1 MLRNVFVPIFG
12 KIQGLEFVA
21 NVIKMISWTPRTIKL
36 WDFVGYCGIE
46 KAIILIYAFYSTVLY
61 ATSKS
66 TSHFRRVMQHISSH
80 NSRASCNTWNNI
92 SLDVAFPVE

>member
-46 KAIILIYAFYSTVLY
+46 KAIILIYAFNSTVFY
-61 ATSKS
+61 ATSINE
-66 TSHFRRVMQHISSH
+66 RRISVENVSMFF
-80 NSRASCNTWNNI
+80 
-92 SLDVAFPVE
+92 LFPN